1 MNSNCTQKKSE
12 KEMGMKRIAIISFT
26 LIVGIFLASGAFA
39 ADKAAIK
46 KQVDDIVMAINGGKT
61 AEDFKSA
68 AQNKPYYVFIMEK
81 GGKLLVHPSLAGQ
94 SLKEKAEPVYN
105 ECAKGTADGVWVG
118 YVWKEKQKHTYVRS
132 TKGGLIVGSG
142 YSE

>member
-1 MNSNCTQKKSE
+1 
-12 KEMGMKRIAIISFT
+12 MKRVTIISLT
-26 LIVGIFLASGAFA
+26 LIVGLCLAAGAFA

-46 KQVDDIVMAINGGKT
+46 KQVDDIVMAIDGGKK
-61 AEDFKSA
+61 ADDFKSA
-68 AQNKPYYVFIMEK
+68 AQNKPYYVFIMEE
-81 GGKLLVHPSLAGQ
+81 GGMLLVHPSLAGK

-118 YVWKEKQKHTYVRS
+118 YVWKEKQKHTYVRK
-132 TKGGLIVGSG
+132 TKNGLIVGSG